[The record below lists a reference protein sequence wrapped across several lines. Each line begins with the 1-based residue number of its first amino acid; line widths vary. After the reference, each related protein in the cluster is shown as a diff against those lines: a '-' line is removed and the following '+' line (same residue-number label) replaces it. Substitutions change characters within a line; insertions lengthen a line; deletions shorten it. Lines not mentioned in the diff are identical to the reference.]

1 MDGLAPAREG
11 RRVEDALRRAGTARS
26 LALTVIVATIL
37 PIGGRSLVRLVVHR
51 HAVAGPG
58 GNARVEQQKQ
68 QNRIA
73 TVYCARITPGGCQVP
88 SPGGKMDGGGTL
100 RGQYKRITR

>member
-1 MDGLAPAREG
+1 MDGLAPARQG

-26 LALTVIVATIL
+26 LALTVIVAMIF
-37 PIGGRSLVRLVVHR
+37 PVGGRSLVRLVVHR
-51 HAVAGPG
+51 HAAAGPG
-58 GNARVEQQKQ
+58 GNARVDQEKK

-73 TVYCARITPGGCQVP
+73 TVYCVMITPGGFQVP
-88 SPGGKMDGGGTL
+88 SPGGKRDGGGPL